1 MIAGRPLVGY
11 LRWHAQD
18 TVLRALTPPILFL
31 GLGGVP
37 LWSFARTAG
46 LDAMDRPGEAHDLA
60 LQIYGNTMP
69 LTMTLGAVLLA
80 NGLHATDREKQYF
93 RFLFSKPVVAWA
105 FYLQQFVVALL
116 LFAAAMTLVPLGF
129 GAIVTAVPVLAV
141 TKSAVLF
148 ALLYG
153 SLVALCGSL
162 VTKEGVVFIAVAATS
177 MVLQQLGKA
186 GFLPHWL
193 ALVAGALPPFLTAD
207 SLRGL
212 WLAGQPVAA
221 GDIMHVVGY
230 STAMLAA
237 ALLLV
242 RRLPLARS

>member
-1 MIAGRPLVGY
+1 MTTGRPLAGY

-18 TVLRALTPPILFL
+18 AALKAVTPVILFL
-31 GLGGVP
+31 GMGGVP

-46 LDAMDRPGEAHDLA
+46 LDAMDRPGEAQDLA

-69 LTMTLGAVLLA
+69 LAMTLGAVILA

-93 RFLFSKPVVAWA
+93 RFIFAKPVVAWA
-105 FYLQQFVVALL
+105 FYLQQFAVALV
-116 LFAAAMTLVPLGF
+116 LFAAAMTLVPVLF

-148 ALLYG
+148 AMLYG
-153 SLVALCGSL
+153 SLVALCGAL
-162 VTKEGVVFIAVAATS
+162 VTREGVAFIVVAAGS

-186 GFLPHWL
+186 GALPGWL
-193 ALVAGALPPFLTAD
+193 ALVAGALPPFMTAD
-207 SLRGL
+207 SLRAL
-212 WLAGQPVAA
+212 WLAGRPAAA
-221 GDIMHVVGY
+221 GDIAHVVGY
-230 STAMLAA
+230 STGMLVA